1 MNNSEHTRPLN
12 PILKATM
19 MLIMGFI
26 ISTSIGCASLE
37 FGGGSGKSYPDL
49 EKMVK
54 DKVEPKWD
62 KTGDAE
68 LDDAGNTVVIG
79 WAKDVYAKMQ
89 DIDKITKGSA
99 DYSQLLAL
107 AYKDLPGDATAEDR
121 SKAVDAELAKI
132 KDEERRKKIL
142 ETSKSVDARQGE
154 LQKEIAK
161 YIKQI
166 PAIQEKL
173 TAVMDA
179 AKEKHSGF
187 SLEALKALKPY
198 KDGVANV
205 KSNIAYIQDCQQV
218 NIWNRDAN
226 KSINEGGLE

>member
-1 MNNSEHTRPLN
+1 MKKNTPPIN
-12 PILKATM
+12 PYVKIAL
-19 MLIMGFI
+19 MLIMGVFM
-26 ISTSIGCASLE
+26 SLSIGCASLE
-37 FGGGSGKSYPDL
+37 VGGGSGKSYPDL

-68 LDDAGNTVVIG
+68 LDDAGSTVVVG

-132 KDEERRKKIL
+132 KDKNTRKKIL
-142 ETSKSVDARQGE
+142 ETSKSVDARQDE

-161 YIKQI
+161 YIKQF
-166 PAIQEKL
+166 PEIQEKL
-173 TAVMDA
+173 KAVMDS

-187 SLEALKALKPY
+187 SPAALKALKPY
-198 KDGVANV
+198 KDGVGSV
-205 KSNIAYIQDCQQV
+205 KSNFSYIQDCQQV
-218 NIWNRDAN
+218 NIWNR
-226 KSINEGGLE
+226 